1 MKAFL
6 TAALVLLS
14 PALVLAQASTAT
26 TSSGAAATAVA
37 KPATK
42 AAPKHVEKKHATR
55 HVAKAKP
62 KVSTNRQ
69 NLKSAAMNAAA
80 GIEAADAAL
89 SPAEMAIAQ
98 RVYLGSLPCELGAT
112 VTLTADAKTP
122 GYFDVRGKNFS
133 YRMFPV
139 VTSTGAVRLEDQKAG
154 AVWLQLGNKSMLLN
168 EKLGQRMADECK
180 SPAQEVVAENLK
192 EHPAPSL
199 LDAPVK
205 TVATPAATK

>member
-6 TAALVLLS
+6 TASLILLS
-14 PALVLAQASTAT
+14 PALVLAQTSTT
-26 TSSGAAATAVA
+26 PDTAAT
-37 KPATK
+37 KPA
-42 AAPKHVEKKHATR
+42 AKHVTKHVTK
-55 HVAKAKP
+55 HVAKKKP
-62 KVSTNRQ
+62 VVSTNRQ

-80 GIEAADAAL
+80 GIQAADAAL
-89 SPAEMAIAQ
+89 TPGELAIAQ
-98 RVYLGSLPCELGAT
+98 RVYVGSLPCELGAT

-139 VTSTGAVRLEDQKAG
+139 VTSTGAVRLEDQKQG
-154 AVWLQLGNKSMLLN
+154 AVWLQLSNKSMLLN

-180 SPAQEVVAENLK
+180 SPAQATVAENMK
-192 EHPAPSL
+192 EHPRPGL

-205 TVATPAATK
+205 TGAAPATTK

>member
-6 TAALVLLS
+6 TATLVLLS
-14 PALVLAQASTAT
+14 PALVLAQSSTAST
-26 TSSGAAATAVA
+26 AAATAA
-37 KPATK
+37 TQPA
-42 AAPKHVEKKHATR
+42 AKHVTRHASR

-80 GIEAADAAL
+80 GMEAADAAL
-89 SPAEMAIAQ
+89 TPQELAIAQ
-98 RVYLGSLPCELGAT
+98 RVYVGRLPCELGAT
-112 VTLTADAKTP
+112 ITLTADPKTP

-168 EKLGQRMADECK
+168 EKLGQRMADDCQ

-205 TVATPAATK
+205 TGAAPAATR

>member
-6 TAALVLLS
+6 TATLVLLS
-14 PALVLAQASTAT
+14 PALVLAQASTA
-26 TSSGAAATAVA
+26 SSAAATAA
-37 KPATK
+37 TKPA
-42 AAPKHVEKKHATR
+42 AKHVTRHASR

-80 GIEAADAAL
+80 GMEAADAAL
-89 SPAEMAIAQ
+89 TPQELAIAQ
-98 RVYLGSLPCELGAT
+98 RVYVGSLPCELGAT
-112 VTLTADAKTP
+112 ITLTADPKTP

-139 VTSTGAVRLEDQKAG
+139 ITSTGAVRLEDQKAG

-168 EKLGQRMADECK
+168 EKLGQRMADDCQ

-199 LDAPVK
+199 LDPPVK
-205 TVATPAATK
+205 TGAARAATK

>member
-14 PALVLAQASTAT
+14 PALVFAQASA
-26 TSSGAAATAVA
+26 SSDAAATAVA

-42 AAPKHVEKKHATR
+42 AAAKHVEKKHVTR

-62 KVSTNRQ
+62 RVDTNRQ

-89 SPAEMAIAQ
+89 SPAELAIAQ
-98 RVYLGSLPCELGAT
+98 RVYVGNLPCELGASI
-112 VTLTADAKTP
+112 TLTADPRTP

-139 VTSTGAVRLEDQKAG
+139 VTTTGAVRLEDPKAG
-154 AVWLQLGNKSMLLN
+154 AVWLQIGNKSMLLN
-168 EKLGQRMADECK
+168 EKLGQRMADDCR
-180 SPAQEVVAENLK
+180 SPAQELVAENLK
-192 EHPAPSL
+192 VHPAPSL
-199 LDAPVK
+199 LDPLVK
-205 TVATPAATK
+205 TGTARTTTK

>member
-1 MKAFL
+1 MKALL
-6 TAALVLLS
+6 TATLVLLS
-14 PALVLAQASTAT
+14 PALVLAQAST
-26 TSSGAAATAVA
+26 SSGAATPAVVTPATKPVAKHVA
-37 KPATK
+37 KP
-42 AAPKHVEKKHATR
+42 ATR

-62 KVSTNRQ
+62 TVSTNRQ

-89 SPAEMAIAQ
+89 TPAELAIAQ
-98 RVYLGSLPCELGAT
+98 RVYLGNLPCELGAS
-112 VTLTADAKTP
+112 VTLSPDPKTP

-139 VTSTGAVRLEDQKAG
+139 ITSTGAVRLEDQKAG

-205 TVATPAATK
+205 AGATRATTK

>member
-6 TAALVLLS
+6 TATLVLLS
-14 PALVLAQASTAT
+14 PALVLAQAN
-26 TSSGAAATAVA
+26 TSSGADAAAAKPAVQTEHKHVA
-37 KPATK
+37 KP
-42 AAPKHVEKKHATR
+42 ATR

-69 NLKSAAMNAAA
+69 NLKTAAINAAA

-89 SPAEMAIAQ
+89 TPAEMSIAQ
-98 RVYLGSLPCELGAT
+98 RVYVGNLPCELGAS
-112 VTLTADAKTP
+112 VTLTADPRTP

-154 AVWLQLGNKSMLLN
+154 AVWLQLSNKSMLLN

-180 SPAQEVVAENLK
+180 SPAQETVAENLK
-192 EHPAPSL
+192 VHPAPSL
-199 LDAPVK
+199 LDPPVK
-205 TVATPAATK
+205 TGAAQGATK